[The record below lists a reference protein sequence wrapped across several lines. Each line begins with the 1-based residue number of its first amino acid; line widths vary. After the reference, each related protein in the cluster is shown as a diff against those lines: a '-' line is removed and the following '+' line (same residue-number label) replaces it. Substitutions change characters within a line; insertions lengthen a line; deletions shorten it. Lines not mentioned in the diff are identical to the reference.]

1 MASYEI
7 LPALAEALP
16 TIIIGAGVVGLLSLA
31 RAWMKAALRARRF
44 AATVAHLR
52 EAKEPPIPPVLINQY
67 RPASIE
73 GSRLGAHLARC
84 VERLQR
90 AEAMLEAG
98 DDQHA
103 ERDDTQDARHELRGV
118 IRHLVG
124 IQTEYAPSKSVTALR
139 A

>member
-1 MASYEI
+1 MTSYEI

-16 TIIIGAGVVGLLSLA
+16 TIIIGAGVIGMLSLA
-31 RAWMKAALRARRF
+31 RVCVKDALRARRF

-52 EAKEPPIPPVLINQY
+52 EAKEPPIPPVIINQY

-73 GSRLGAHLARC
+73 GSRLGAHLGRC

-98 DDQHA
+98 DDQ
-103 ERDDTQDARHELRGV
+103 DDACHELRAV

-124 IQTEYAPSKSVTALR
+124 IQGEYTPSKSGASR
-139 A
+139 

>member
-1 MASYEI
+1 M
-7 LPALAEALP
+7 
-16 TIIIGAGVVGLLSLA
+16 
-31 RAWMKAALRARRF
+31 
-44 AATVAHLR
+44 AHLR
-52 EAKEPPIPPVLINQY
+52 EAKEPPPVPPVLINQY
-67 RPASIE
+67 RPVSIQ
-73 GSRLGAHLARC
+73 GSRLGAHLGRC

-98 DDQHA
+98 DDQ
-103 ERDDTQDARHELRGV
+103 DARHELRAV